1 MQLKISTKK
10 LIIILSLLAAL
21 IAIVYLVYIFF
32 FRPASPS
39 EPNSQEVTASEKKQV
54 IFPLSQEPVLSP
66 TINSSGNKVRYYS
79 KNNGNIYEV
88 NFDGTG
94 LSRISASNLA
104 GLLNIIWSPDKEKV
118 IGLFQKGDQIQKYL
132 HNYQAGQ
139 SILMN
144 SNINQIAWSPDG
156 KKIALQT
163 FNSETQTNTI
173 SISNADGS
181 DLKDVFSTRL
191 KDFIL
196 EWPTID
202 KISLRT
208 KTSGLSDG
216 LVLMV
221 NPDNGSFSKVL
232 GNIFGLNIMWSPLG
246 NSLLYSSTTTDGK
259 NPSLFLADQTGQ
271 TKKSIGFATLIEKC
285 VFSQDN
291 RTLFCAI
298 PQTLSENAVW
308 PDDYYKGMTTT
319 ADNFLK
325 IDLEASQSSSIF
337 SPNANDK
344 TYDATGLFLSPKEDY
359 LFFINKKDGLVYS
372 IKLE

>member
-94 LSRISASNLA
+94 LTRISASNLA

-359 LFFINKKDGLVYS
+359 LFFTNKKDGLVYS